1 MGSWLLL
8 LLLLLLSSQACIKES
23 CGIGILY
30 KPLKLIYLNR
40 CFLFLWLVNEV
51 KLASCKIIQGRNAVD
66 SLSMELG
73 FWIPIISGIPDSLSC
88 IPDSKAHD
96 SGFHKLNLST
106 FFGNPIVLCVGG
118 VKHSLKQ
125 KLFDIKLSGFW
136 WIGTWIPIISGIPD
150 SLSCIPDSKAHD
162 SGFHK
167 LKLSTFFGI
176 RLYFTLGE

>member
-1 MGSWLLL
+1 MPNKQWIITGSVMGSWLLL
-8 LLLLLLSSQACIKES
+8 LLLLSLLLLLLLSQACIKES
-23 CGIGILY
+23 CGTGILY

-73 FWIPIISGIPDSLSC
+73 FWIPIIR
-88 IPDSKAHD
+88 
-96 SGFHKLNLST
+96 
-106 FFGNPIVLCVGG
+106 
-118 VKHSLKQ
+118 
-125 KLFDIKLSGFW
+125 
-136 WIGTWIPIISGIPD
+136 GIPD

-176 RLYFTLGE
+176 RFYFTLGE

>member
-1 MGSWLLL
+1 MNHYRIGDGLLIIIIIIIIIITGL
-8 LLLLLLSSQACIKES
+8 IKES

-30 KPLKLIYLNR
+30 KPLKLIYLNG

-51 KLASCKIIQGRNAVD
+51 KLASCKIIQSRNAVD

-118 VKHSLKQ
+118 GK
-125 KLFDIKLSGFW
+125 
-136 WIGTWIPIISGIPD
+136 
-150 SLSCIPDSKAHD
+150 
-162 SGFHK
+162 
-167 LKLSTFFGI
+167 
-176 RLYFTLGE
+176 TLAKTKIVRY